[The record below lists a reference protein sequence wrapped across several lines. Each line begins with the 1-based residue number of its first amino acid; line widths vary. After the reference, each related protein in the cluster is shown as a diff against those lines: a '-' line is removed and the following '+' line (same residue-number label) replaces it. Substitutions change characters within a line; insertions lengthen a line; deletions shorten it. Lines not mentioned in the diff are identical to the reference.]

1 MMTRNSG
8 LPVASA
14 LLLLTACT
22 MEDLSKYP
30 LIPLPEHV
38 VSGDGSFLLSRN
50 TTITTSD
57 WENAEL
63 RSLAEFAAGLLAPR
77 LGTTLAFSE
86 ETNGE
91 HSIALDLQPDASV
104 NRESYHL
111 VVTDSSVK
119 ITASEPAGVFYG
131 LQTLDQLIPRDSVPL
146 ESEPDATVWPIP
158 AVTIEDSPRFRYRG
172 MHLDVGRHFFPV
184 AFIKK
189 YIDLLAMYKMNTFHW
204 HLTED
209 QGWRIEIKKYPRLTE
224 VGAFRRET
232 ILEQNFDPF
241 IGDGVP

>member
-1 MMTRNSG
+1 MTRNAG

-22 MEDLSKYP
+22 MEDLSRYP
-30 LIPLPEHV
+30 LIPFPEHV
-38 VSGDGSFLLSRN
+38 VSGAGSFLLSRN

-57 WENAEL
+57 WENTEL

-91 HSIALDLQPDASV
+91 HATEHSITLDLQPDSNG

-111 VVTDSSVK
+111 VITNSSVT
-119 ITASEPAGVFYG
+119 ITASEPAGMFYG
-131 LQTLDQLIPRDSVPL
+131 LQTFDQLIPRGIVPL

-158 AVTIEDSPRFRYRG
+158 AVTIDDSPRFRYRG
-172 MHLDVGRHFFPV
+172 MHLDVGRHFVPV
-184 AFIKK
+184 EFIKK

-204 HLTED
+204 HLTE
-209 QGWRIEIKKYPRLTE
+209 
-224 VGAFRRET
+224 
-232 ILEQNFDPF
+232 
-241 IGDGVP
+241 